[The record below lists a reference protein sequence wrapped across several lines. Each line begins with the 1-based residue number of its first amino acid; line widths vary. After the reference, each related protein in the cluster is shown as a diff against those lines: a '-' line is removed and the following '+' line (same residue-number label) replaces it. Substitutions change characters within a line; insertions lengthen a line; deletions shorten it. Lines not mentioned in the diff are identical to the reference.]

1 MKKQK
6 IDDYLISAKQL
17 NTHPY
22 YAAQFELYKNY
33 YEVIYCEMFEDQCN
47 YYDFINA
54 GIKNFKKEYFFDSK
68 ISILNGDMA
77 LNNLLASQF
86 FELESNYLL
95 SYENDPNIYII
106 NADLSL
112 YNEVMEIYMGT
123 EYKLDL
129 VQIGGLY
136 ENFFVSGMVEIDEI
150 SEDFRTTFHT
160 VINVKPE
167 LTVSGGTGTETDP
180 FVLIP

>member
-1 MKKQK
+1 MTILAYTFK
-6 IDDYLISAKQL
+6 II
-17 NTHPY
+17 
-22 YAAQFELYKNY
+22 
-33 YEVIYCEMFEDQCN
+33 
-47 YYDFINA
+47 
-54 GIKNFKKEYFFDSK
+54 
-68 ISILNGDMA
+68 
-77 LNNLLASQF
+77 
-86 FELESNYLL
+86 
-95 SYENDPNIYII
+95 
-106 NADLSL
+106 
-112 YNEVMEIYMGT
+112 T